1 MRMNIAFDTHAYVK
15 RLIAAGVPERQAEVQ
30 AEALSEIALAN
41 LATKDDLREGLRPL
55 EEGLRSLEERMST
68 KLESELRK
76 QMLWFFTAQV
86 ALFGA
91 LAALFKLL

>member
-1 MRMNIAFDTHAYVK
+1 MN
-15 RLIAAGVPERQAEVQ
+15 
-30 AEALSEIALAN
+30 
-41 LATKDDLREGLRPL
+41 
-55 EEGLRSLEERMST
+55 T

-91 LAALFKLL
+91 MIALLKLL